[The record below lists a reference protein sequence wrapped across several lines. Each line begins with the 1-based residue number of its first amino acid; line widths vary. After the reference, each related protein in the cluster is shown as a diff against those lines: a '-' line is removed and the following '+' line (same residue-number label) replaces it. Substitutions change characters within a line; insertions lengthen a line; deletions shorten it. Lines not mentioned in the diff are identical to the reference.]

1 MQQMFGTPTASD
13 IAIDYSGA
21 FVAAALRT
29 GLIAKLIAMHP
40 ALDQWSRNRL
50 RTARKARIFHLTSVL
65 ANTLNHHSPA
75 DEP

>member
-29 GLIAKLIAMHP
+29 GL
-40 ALDQWSRNRL
+40 
-50 RTARKARIFHLTSVL
+50 
-65 ANTLNHHSPA
+65 
-75 DEP
+75 